1 MTELDKLVMLRGMT
15 GEENAEALMAYLG
28 IAGDKVCRK
37 AYPFSRTVKTVPE
50 QYGYIQVEIAAYLL
64 NKRGAE
70 GQTAHSENGITRTY
84 ENADIPSTL
93 LRDIVPFASPIGGQ
107 NEDTGTE

>member
-15 GEENAEALMAYLG
+15 GEENEEALMAYLG
-28 IAGDKVCRK
+28 IAGDKICRK
-37 AYPFSRTVKTVPE
+37 AYPFSRNVKTVPE
-50 QYGYIQVEIAAYLL
+50 QYGCIQVEIAAYLL

-93 LRDIVPFASPIGGQ
+93 LRDIIPYASPIGGR